1 MAKKVIKKVEE
12 PKREPRPR
20 PRIKTIKYIPIWKE

>member
-12 PKREPRPR
+12 SKREPR